1 MRHLPLVATLIVACG
16 CGAPPSGTAPAKLAT
31 QEIGDT
37 VVYGGPPP
45 IKFSPPWTV
54 DGDEATVRNVDH
66 RRGLLATVGA
76 YAPYPYGFAGQ
87 AHPQENRRWPEHEV
101 IDVTDTLVGVVTAP
115 WCAMPETAKAPVKGL
130 EIMRLSQEGMRRMDA
145 QTRARCGLRLY
156 VMVDRRRTR
165 FLAVYGFQKVQMPEP
180 TEPLALGRVILTV
193 TGIERTDEKAFKANA
208 DVVAGRLL
216 AAP

>member
-1 MRHLPLVATLIVACG
+1 
-16 CGAPPSGTAPAKLAT
+16 
-31 QEIGDT
+31 
-37 VVYGGPPP
+37 
-45 IKFSPPWTV
+45 
-54 DGDEATVRNVDH
+54 
-66 RRGLLATVGA
+66 
-76 YAPYPYGFAGQ
+76 
-87 AHPQENRRWPEHEV
+87 
-101 IDVTDTLVGVVTAP
+101 
-115 WCAMPETAKAPVKGL
+115 MPETAKAPVKGL